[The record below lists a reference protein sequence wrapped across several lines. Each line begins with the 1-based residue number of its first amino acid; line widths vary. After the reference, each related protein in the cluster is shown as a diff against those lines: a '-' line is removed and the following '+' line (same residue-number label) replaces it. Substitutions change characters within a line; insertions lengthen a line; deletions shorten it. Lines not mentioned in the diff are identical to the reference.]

1 MSIVYVIVIPPARE
15 ETGPPTAPPVPFRAR
30 SGDVRRRIPNRRRR
44 PRVGHPRKTGPRGG
58 AQRSVCACGPRFFC
72 WSSRNAAAR
81 NQIPAP
87 SRGTSSQ
94 NRPRGRCP
102 EERLRLRPA
111 LLLLELPERGGAKP
125 NCNYQFCSPAST
137 LVFAK
142 RGRGDFPVIS
152 LSPRSARPLFYIQKL
167 PINRRAV
174 VTRTD
179 STSAEIAVPSSVPPT
194 SDSEAVPAPI

>member
-1 MSIVYVIVIPPARE
+1 MWNSRHPDPRRVREWARQRPPGSISERIRRIRRDP
-15 ETGPPTAPPVPFRAR
+15 AR
-30 SGDVRRRIPNRRRR
+30 SGDVFQTGAPAWDILTKPAPGSLPEEAFRGPPGSISERIRRIRRN
-44 PRVGHPRKTGPRGG
+44 PATCSK
-58 AQRSVCACGPRFFC
+58 
-72 WSSRNAAAR
+72 
-81 NQIPAP
+81 PAP

-174 VTRTD
+174 VSQGTYSTR
-179 STSAEIAVPSSVPPT
+179 SRRRLSREL
-194 SDSEAVPAPI
+194 

>member
-1 MSIVYVIVIPPARE
+1 M
-15 ETGPPTAPPVPFRAR
+15 GPPTAPPVPFPNG
-30 SGDVRRRIPNRRRR
+30 SGESGEIRRDPATCS
-44 PRVGHPRKTGPRGG
+44 K
-58 AQRSVCACGPRFFC
+58 
-72 WSSRNAAAR
+72 
-81 NQIPAP
+81 PAP

-174 VTRTD
+174 VTRNR
-179 STSAEIAVPSSVPPT
+179 TSISSGLLVAKATWADWAGWTQPGWLGWRWAGWA
-194 SDSEAVPAPI
+194 S